1 MKRQAE
7 RLRKALSDSHELA
20 SLLDVPGYP
29 LSRLEYLQKWQRVR
43 LAETYADLL
52 DHPRFQA
59 AGAFFLDELYGGL
72 HFRERDQEVEKVLPV
87 MLRTLREDM
96 LVSLA
101 EAFEL
106 QALSL
111 ELDMGMVEAME
122 EHGVERLDPR
132 SYGEIYRSC
141 GRVAAREQQID
152 LIREL
157 GLALNELVHHRL
169 VLMLIRVLRGPA
181 RAAGFG
187 LLQGFLE
194 RGLQAFRAMGDG
206 TEFVMTIWERETAI
220 MQRLISGQADPLGP
234 VAGQT

>member
-1 MKRQAE
+1 MKIHAE
-7 RLRKALSDSHELA
+7 RLRQALSDSHALA
-20 SLLDVPGYP
+20 SLLDTPGYP
-29 LSRLEYLQKWQRVR
+29 LRTLERLQDWQRQR
-43 LAETYADLL
+43 LADSYADLIAQ
-52 DHPRFQA
+52 PRFQA
-59 AGAFFLDELYGGL
+59 AGEFFLNELYGGL

-96 LVSLA
+96 LISLA

-122 EHGVERLDPR
+122 DRGEEDLDPAV
-132 SYGEIYRSC
+132 YGEIYRQC
-141 GRVAAREQQID
+141 GRVIEREQQIE

-169 VLMLIRVLRGPA
+169 VLMLVRMLRGPA

-194 RGLQAFRAMGDG
+194 QGLQAFRRMGDG
-206 TEFVMTIWERETAI
+206 TGFVLTIWHRETAI
-220 MQRLISGQADPLGP
+220 MQRLLSAEPDPFRAVPGSY
-234 VAGQT
+234 